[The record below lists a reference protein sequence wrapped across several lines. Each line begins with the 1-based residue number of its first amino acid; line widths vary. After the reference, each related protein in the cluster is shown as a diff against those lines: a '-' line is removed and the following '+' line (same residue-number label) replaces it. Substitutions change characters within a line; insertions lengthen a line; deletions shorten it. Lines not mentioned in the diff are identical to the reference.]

1 VTRATVSA
9 DGDTIT
15 VHIPLTFRRRG
26 GRKLV
31 VTPDGAEWAP
41 RPRVDNAMVKA
52 LARAFRWRKMLDEGV
67 HATLEDLAR
76 AKGLAPSYVSGILRL
91 TLLAPEIVEAILDGR
106 QPARLQLDDLLVGF
120 PLAWEGRRVVVR
132 HDASVRE
139 YLGTV
144 LASCE

>member
-1 VTRATVSA
+1 MRNPTTISA
-9 DGDTIT
+9 DAQTIT
-15 VHIPLTFRRRG
+15 VHIPMTFRKRG

-76 AKGLAPSYVSGILRL
+76 AKGVNTTYVSRILRL
-91 TLLAPEIVEAILDGR
+91 TLLAPNIVEAILDGR
-106 QPARLQLDDLLVGF
+106 QPPGLQLDDLLVAF
-120 PLAWEGRRVVVR
+120 PLDWGAQSHAMVSG
-132 HDASVRE
+132 HF
-139 YLGTV
+139 G
-144 LASCE
+144 